1 MFLLPGGY
9 KVWFHQLFDI
19 NLMHGGTLGLYGVHV
34 VTTGQQIGFCMCKR
48 STQKAISSFSFTPL
62 AYFMH
67 PDFAFLFSPGPVLFT
82 LHELILMQRTIELN

>member
-48 STQKAISSFSFTPL
+48 STQKAISMLHASRFCISIFSWPSFIPTSRTHL
-62 AYFMH
+62 NAENYRTE
-67 PDFAFLFSPGPVLFT
+67 LI
-82 LHELILMQRTIELN
+82 ELILP